1 MLPVKKKKKKKRSA
15 NSLPNIPCT
24 EYNELCIKA
33 YFASNG
39 QFPVLTNF
47 FEVILCDRTQ
57 HLFLKLQLKSHI
69 WALQLIFR
77 VNAKWEFNSSDFM
90 Q

>member
-1 MLPVKKKKKKKRSA
+1 MGNMLPVKKKKKKKKRSA

-57 HLFLKLQLKSHI
+57 HLFLKTPVKIPYLGSAIDL
-69 WALQLIFR
+69 
-77 VNAKWEFNSSDFM
+77 
-90 Q
+90 

>member
-1 MLPVKKKKKKKRSA
+1 MRGTRLPLKEKKRSA
-15 NSLPNIPCT
+15 STLPNIPCT

-39 QFPVLTNF
+39 QFTVLSNF

-57 HLFLKLQLKSHI
+57 HLFLKTPVKIPYLGSAIDL
-69 WALQLIFR
+69 
-77 VNAKWEFNSSDFM
+77 
-90 Q
+90 